1 MHVVK
6 RAFTATVS
14 HTSLNTAA
22 VHNTTPLSGRPLS
35 FHIRS
40 SRQAAHWQ
48 QTTRAATRQM
58 TNNTSSVN
66 IETSMQPEGP
76 AADHQ
81 AAPKLAKRKVAL
93 FVAYVGSSFRGEY
106 CLYTDCATAKSR
118 STLPVLQ
125 DYNYKHK
132 VLEALWRT
140 SCSKLYL
147 TWEEFCHPTTALS
160 KKLAGLGAAGLTKGC
175 MLWQT

>member
-6 RAFTATVS
+6 RAFAATVS
-14 HTSLNTAA
+14 HTSLYTAA
-22 VHNTTPLSGRPLS
+22 VHKTTPLFVRPLS
-35 FHIRS
+35 SHTRA

-48 QTTRAATRQM
+48 ETTRAATKQM
-58 TNNTSSVN
+58 TNNTSSIN
-66 IETSMQPEGP
+66 NEISMQPEGS
-76 AADHQ
+76 AAAHWP
-81 AAPKLAKRKVAL
+81 APKLAKRKVAL

-106 CLYTDCATAKSR
+106 CLYTDCATANLR
-118 STLPVLQ
+118 STSPVLQ

-160 KKLAGLGAAGLTKGC
+160 KKLAGPGAAGLTKGC